1 MKYIR
6 VFEGFRDEYYQKV
19 DDNESPLLDV
29 NKFGDYEWV
38 DLSRRVID
46 YLKSEIMYGWDIS
59 DSSYRDVGFV
69 TLSMRVYRSRKI
81 VTALTF
87 IILESS
93 DDWFWVK
100 LTDYDSITGLNQ
112 TNQTYKCDQFDGL
125 VQLLKDKGVIKN
137 EGFI

>member
-1 MKYIR
+1 MRHIR
-6 VFEGFRDEYYQKV
+6 VFEGFGDEYYQKV
-19 DDNESPLLDV
+19 DDNESPLLNKD
-29 NKFGDYEWV
+29 KFGDYEWV

-69 TLSMRVYRSRKI
+69 TLSMKVYRSRKL

-93 DDWFWVK
+93 DDWFWVNV
-100 LTDYDSITGLNQ
+100 SIKGL
-112 TNQTYKCDQFDGL
+112 NQTYKCDQFDGL